1 MVERTFWS
9 PLAMMGGLDRC
20 SGGAW
25 WCWLGRVGNVI
36 IWEGSRLFDVNLKI
50 TEAVEIILE
59 KTH

>member
-1 MVERTFWS
+1 
-9 PLAMMGGLDRC
+9 MMGGLDRC